1 MARSDASEN
10 QDICNIMCNKV
21 RLRIAQVLY
30 ERVEVPY
37 SELASLV
44 GVSESLLN
52 HHLKRMSGLV
62 EKGRSGYR
70 LTWRGREV
78 YRIVQ
83 SLAGG
88 EEEPQARQA
97 SLHRRILAFIID
109 VLVFFISTGAILD
122 PHMIAGLGGLAAGIA
137 GLDPTRITGS
147 LASLIDRSIIGYSNV
162 FFAAFIFLTLLEAYN
177 GQTLGK
183 HLLHLRVV
191 RIDGSRLTLVEA
203 GIRNAGKIFLLPVD
217 LVLGLALY
225 RRRGYIRLTD
235 YLVRAIVVDERP
247 KRNLEARGGDGRRAQ
262 LNPNIIAR
270 PGG

>member
-1 MARSDASEN
+1 MARSGASEN
-10 QDICNIMCNKV
+10 QDICNMMCNRV
-21 RLRIAQVLY
+21 RLRIAEVLY
-30 ERVEVPY
+30 DKVEVPY

-52 HHLKRMSGLV
+52 HHLKKMAGLV
-62 EKGRSGYR
+62 EKGRNGYK

-78 YRIVQ
+78 YRLVK

-88 EEEPQARQA
+88 EKETGARQA
-97 SLHRRILAFIID
+97 PLPRRILAFLID

-122 PHMIAGLGGLAAGIA
+122 PHMITSLGGIAAGII
-137 GLDPTRITGS
+137 GLDSSRVAGGI
-147 LASLIDRSIIGYSNV
+147 ASLIDRSIVGYSNV

-191 RIDGSRLTLVEA
+191 RRDGSRLTLVEA
-203 GIRNAGKIFLLPVD
+203 GIRNAGKIFLLPIDVA
-217 LVLGLALY
+217 LGVILY
-225 RRRGYIRLTD
+225 RGQGYIRLTD
-235 YLVRAIVVDERP
+235 YLVQAIVVDERP
-247 KRNLEARGGDGRRAQ
+247 TKNMARGKGDQAE
-262 LNPNIIAR
+262 LNPNVIAR